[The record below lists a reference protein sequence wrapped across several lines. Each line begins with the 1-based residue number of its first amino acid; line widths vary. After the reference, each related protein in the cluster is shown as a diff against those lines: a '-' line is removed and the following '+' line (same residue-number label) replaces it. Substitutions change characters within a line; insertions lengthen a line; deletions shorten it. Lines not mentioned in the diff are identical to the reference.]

1 MGSSKMDT
9 YVEPEIEEV
18 QGPMDEDD
26 MKMDACGCQENI
38 SMHGNL
44 FLSLYICCDKRIKIT
59 VPKIF
64 DVDHYLLKYVQVNYG
79 VLQLIMC

>member
-44 FLSLYICCDKRIKIT
+44 FLKLFKFVVTRELQYLILIWINICKSMFR
-59 VPKIF
+59 
-64 DVDHYLLKYVQVNYG
+64 
-79 VLQLIMC
+79 

>member
-44 FLSLYICCDKRIKIT
+44 FLKLFKFVVTRE
-59 VPKIF
+59 
-64 DVDHYLLKYVQVNYG
+64 
-79 VLQLIMC
+79 LQ